1 MTGIGFQMPLLLYQ
15 NCFVSKDTCINW
27 EEERPPDS
35 PLPSVLDKNLLT
47 IETIQDKLY
56 CK

>member
-15 NCFVSKDTCINW
+15 NYFVSKDTCINW
-27 EEERPPDS
+27 EEESPPDS